1 MKKQIFLF
9 IFLVFISFVNA
20 QTIPK
25 SIDKPLTVKPAKPI
39 TKTVIKQKVKK
50 EVGVYKQAKETE
62 VANTK
67 QDQLVSQEKELID
80 QGFIFYEGLAI
91 KGYYGKE
98 GYITIYGTWA
108 FNTTFDIAMPIE
120 NGFARVRNNEKWG
133 FINKKGIA
141 ITNFKYEDAGDFDIS
156 GYAWAIRDNQKY
168 LIDQEGN
175 ETIYKSSAQT
185 IDQIDKDDAMN
196 FLKSALQMTIGIKIK
211 TADLKEL
218 TPVTSVFLTE
228 EKNQVR
234 VGYIIKSVEGKF
246 EINKK
251 FNPSGIDR
259 IDLKK
264 SEFAGLQKIELLLAH
279 KTDGFESES
288 YTYFRDDH
296 YKSSGSK
303 ESAKTYI
310 VSIYFPAAISFD
322 TIKQKLEKLK
332 KSWKK

>member
-1 MKKQIFLF
+1 MKQLRLITFCLF
-9 IFLVFISFVNA
+9 FASLANA

-25 SIDKPLTVKPAKPI
+25 SINKPLTVTPVKPI
-39 TKTVIKQKVKK
+39 TKPVLKQKVKK
-50 EVGVYKQAKETE
+50 EVGAYKQAEETE

-80 QGFIFYEGLAI
+80 EGFIFYEGLAI
-91 KGYYGKE
+91 KKYHDQE
-98 GYITIYGTWA
+98 GYITTYGTWA
-108 FNTTFDIAMPIE
+108 FNTTFDIAMPIA

-156 GYAWAIRDNQKY
+156 GYAWAIRDRQKY

-175 ETIYKSSAQT
+175 EIIYKSSAQT
-185 IDQIDKDDAMN
+185 IEQIDKDDAMN
-196 FLKSALQMTIGIKIK
+196 FLKSAQQMIVGSKMK
-211 TADLKEL
+211 NDYLKEF
-218 TPVTSVFLTE
+218 TPVTSVLLTE

-259 IDLKK
+259 IDLEK

-288 YTYFRDDH
+288 YFRGDH
-296 YKSSGSK
+296 FQSSGSK

-310 VSIYFPAAISFD
+310 VCIYFPAAISFD
-322 TIKQKLEKLK
+322 TIKEKLEKLK
-332 KSWKK
+332 KSWKNK